1 MDDVK
6 KNPFLRYLEYLTGR
20 TQVRLYTVQFG
31 VWSIAIRKEPHSF
44 VPSFPNLKDAKRF
57 IHHLGPAW
65 MFVRDIYR
73 IAPRQFL
80 VYVLHRGW
88 LSIDGGLTLYVS
100 GKLTEAV
107 SAFFHR
113 YQTTP
118 NVTNYFHPDA
128 HFSTR
133 SRGIKWEADWLCST
147 SSISINRCKASN

>member
-31 VWSIAIRKEPHSF
+31 VWSIAIRKEPPSF

-65 MFVRDIYR
+65 MFVRDVYR

-88 LSIDGGLTLYVS
+88 LSIDGGVDGDHARRT
-100 GKLTEAV
+100 GHKICRIGRG
-107 SAFFHR
+107 FFGEDICG
-113 YQTTP
+113 
-118 NVTNYFHPDA
+118 V
-128 HFSTR
+128 
-133 SRGIKWEADWLCST
+133 
-147 SSISINRCKASN
+147 